1 MKEKY
6 VIAIAI
12 VLSTIIY
19 VFGNRYTPMETDS
32 TGISFD
38 RFTGMGKKYF
48 VDTRKE

>member
-6 VIAIAI
+6 VLAIAI

-19 VFGNRYTPMETDS
+19 VFGNRYVPMETDS

-38 RFTGMGKKYF
+38 RFTGNGKRYF
-48 VDTRKE
+48 VSNSKE